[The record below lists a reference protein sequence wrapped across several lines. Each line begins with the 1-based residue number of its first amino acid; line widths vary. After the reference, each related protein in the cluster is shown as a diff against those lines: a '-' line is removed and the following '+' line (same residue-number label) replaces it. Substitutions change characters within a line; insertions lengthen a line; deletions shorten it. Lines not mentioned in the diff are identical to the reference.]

1 MKKALV
7 VIIDS
12 MNLSKKDKKTVNK
25 SMQISKKKLLKSSYD
40 FKFNGGKDN
49 YIVDLHPQS

>member
-1 MKKALV
+1 
-7 VIIDS
+7 
-12 MNLSKKDKKTVNK
+12 MNLSKIDKKTVNK